1 MRLKELRKQNKLN
14 QTDIAKVLQIEQ
26 NTYSKYEIG
35 KAEPN
40 ISNLIKLA
48 DYYQVS
54 IDYLVGREWVN
65 DLGYMSSQLKEIV
78 KMGQQLNEI
87 ELLQV
92 NSFMMGLLV
101 NKE

>member
-14 QTDIAKVLQIEQ
+14 QTDVAKVLQIEQ

-65 DLGYMSSQLKEIV
+65 DIGFLSSQLKEIV
-78 KMGQQLNEI
+78 NACKQLNDI
-87 ELLQV
+87 NLSKVLGYVSAMVAVQ
-92 NSFMMGLLV
+92 
-101 NKE
+101 

>member
-14 QTDIAKVLQIEQ
+14 QTDIAKILQIEQ

-65 DLGYMSSQLKEIV
+65 DIGYLPMQLRELVTISK
-78 KMGQQLNEI
+78 QLNDTNLSKAI
-87 ELLQV
+87 GYISAMVAMQ
-92 NSFMMGLLV
+92 
-101 NKE
+101 